1 MEMSVLWRVLL
12 GVSNDAPC
20 VARIQPSR
28 RFGYHLV
35 LIRMWSDVVRAFS
48 PLGYSTTALSETLS
62 SSLTPK
68 TIETTRVSSS
78 SSGFACFPPYLP
90 PSSSS
95 WTTSALARAGC
106 PRWVYDGYGLHSRDH
121 RLLLIRRHC
130 YMYPRSDGVHCG
142 TRAGRPPASS

>member
-20 VARIQPSR
+20 VARIQSSR

-95 WTTSALARAGC
+95 RTMIALARAGC

-130 YMYPRSDGVHCG
+130 YMYPRSDGVHCWNSAG
-142 TRAGRPPASS
+142 TPALS